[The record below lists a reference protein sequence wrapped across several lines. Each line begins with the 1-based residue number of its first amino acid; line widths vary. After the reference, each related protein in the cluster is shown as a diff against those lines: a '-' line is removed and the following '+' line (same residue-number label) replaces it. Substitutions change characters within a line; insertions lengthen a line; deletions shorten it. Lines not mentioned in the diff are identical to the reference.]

1 MHFLSHVSDMIALT
15 ALTELTTS
23 RHNPLVDPHLHIWE
37 WQIPVYLFFGGM
49 VAGLMIIAGVRLI
62 ALRPQQREALV
73 CCTIGPLIGLVFLSL
88 GMFTLFL
95 DLSHKLYVWRLYT
108 TFQVTSPMSWGS
120 WILLL
125 VYPALVSN
133 ALAHQPEAI
142 PSLAKRFPILVT
154 VSDFILARVQ
164 WVVGI
169 GIANVMVGIALGI
182 YTGILL
188 GALGARPLWNSAV
201 LGPLFLFSGLS
212 TATALLNG
220 ILVLT
225 TPDEDRPA
233 FADFLL
239 SSLAQLTQAR
249 PLDKNVGPVLA
260 RADNGFLTI
269 ELALLGLFLLGQLTS
284 TGIHQQAAS
293 LLLTGPYGS
302 VFWVFV
308 VGLGIVLPLVLQSLE
323 LQNRIRHTIAPA
335 VLVVF
340 GGIALRFILVYAG
353 QESHWFQ
360 L

>member
-1 MHFLSHVSDMIALT
+1 MIAMT
-15 ALTELTTS
+15 ALTELTLS

-37 WQIPVYLFFGGM
+37 WQIPVYLFFGGL

-73 CCTIGPLIGLVFLSL
+73 CCTIGPLMGLAFLSL

-95 DLSHKLYVWRLYT
+95 DLSHRLYVWRLYT
-108 TFQVTSPMSWGS
+108 TFQITSPMSWGS

-125 VYPALVSN
+125 VYPALSAN
-133 ALAHQPEAI
+133 ALAHLPEAV
-142 PSLAKRFPILVT
+142 PSLARRFPILVT
-154 VSDFILARVQ
+154 VSDAILARVQ

-169 GIANVMVGIALGI
+169 GVANVMVGIALGI

-188 GALGARPLWNSAV
+188 GTLGARPLWNSAI

-212 TATALLNG
+212 TATALLHG
-220 ILVLT
+220 ILVVT
-225 TPDEDRPA
+225 TPDEERPA

-239 SSLAQLTQAR
+239 SALAQLTQAR
-249 PLDKNVGPVLA
+249 PLDKNIAPVLA
-260 RADNGFLTI
+260 RADNSFLTI
-269 ELALLGLFLLGQLTS
+269 ELTLIGLFLLGQMTS

-293 LLLTGPYGS
+293 LLLTGPFAA

-308 VGLGIVLPLVLQSLE
+308 IGLGILLPLVLQSLE
-323 LQNRIRHTIAPA
+323 LNNRIRHTIAPVIL
-335 VLVVF
+335 VLF

-353 QESHWFQ
+353 QQSHWFQ
-360 L
+360 PLN